1 VKTVCF
7 QPKSFYTNG
16 NTKIQKRVTEADDTH
31 IPDGLIAT
39 NEPTSVTIALGMWIL
54 SVAFLAWSWRKAKA
68 TYSRSITALLAISS
82 AFVFAAQMINFP
94 IAFGTSGHLVGGT
107 FLAVLLGPY
116 TAMLSMTI
124 VLLMQAFF
132 FADGG
137 ILAFGMN
144 AFNMAVI
151 GGLSFFLIKLL
162 TRGSAGS
169 RRFIPSVFVASWL
182 SVMVGA
188 FLAALEVSP
197 AFAGGA
203 MVTVPSMLFYH
214 AIIGLSEGAITAV
227 LISSVQRMQPAV
239 MGGLTLLKE
248 KTKL

>member
-1 VKTVCF
+1 M
-7 QPKSFYTNG
+7 
-16 NTKIQKRVTEADDTH
+16 H
-31 IPDGLIAT
+31 IPDGLITNAASIAT
-39 NEPTSVTIALGMWIL
+39 AVAMWMASL
-54 SVAFLAWSWRKAKA
+54 AFLAWSWKKAKVS
-68 TYSRSITALLAISS
+68 YSRSITALLAISS

-116 TAMLSMTI
+116 AAMLSMTI

-151 GGLSFFLIKLL
+151 GGLSFFLIKLF
-162 TRGSAGS
+162 TKGDTGN

-188 FLAALEVSP
+188 LVAALEVSP
-197 AFAGGA
+197 AFAGSVL
-203 MVTVPSMLFYH
+203 VTVPSMLFYH
-214 AIIGLSEGAITAV
+214 AIIGLGEGAITAV
-227 LISSVQRMQPAV
+227 LTSSIQRMQPAI

>member
-1 VKTVCF
+1 M
-7 QPKSFYTNG
+7 
-16 NTKIQKRVTEADDTH
+16 H

-39 NEPTSVTIALGMWIL
+39 NEPTSLAVTIGMWII
-54 SVAFLAWSWRKAKA
+54 STVFLVWAWKKAKA
-68 TYSRSITALLAISS
+68 TYSRSITSLLAISS

-116 TAMLSMTI
+116 AAMLSMTI

-137 ILAFGMN
+137 LLAFGMN

-151 GGLSFFLIKLL
+151 GGLSFFLVRLF

-169 RRFIPSVFVASWL
+169 RRLIPSVFVASWL
-182 SVMVGA
+182 SVMIGA
-188 FLAALEVSP
+188 LLAALEISP
-197 AFAGGA
+197 AFVGGVA
-203 MVTVPSMLFYH
+203 VTVPSMLFYH
-214 AIIGLSEGAITAV
+214 AIIGLGEGAITAV
-227 LISSVQRMQPAV
+227 LISSIQRMQPAV
-239 MGGLTLLKE
+239 MGGLSLLKE
-248 KTKL
+248 KAKL

>member
-1 VKTVCF
+1 M
-7 QPKSFYTNG
+7 
-16 NTKIQKRVTEADDTH
+16 H
-31 IPDGLIAT
+31 IPDGLIIDNPA
-39 NEPTSVTIALGMWIL
+39 VAVAMWIVSL
-54 SVAFLAWSWRKAKA
+54 SFLAWSWKKARS
-68 TYSRSITALLAISS
+68 TYSRSITAFLAISS

-94 IAFGTSGHLVGGT
+94 IMFGTSGHLVGGT

-116 TAMLSMTI
+116 AAMLSMTI

-144 AFNMAVI
+144 AFNMAII

-162 TRGSAGS
+162 TRNSSGQN
-169 RRFIPSVFVASWL
+169 RFIPSVFIASWL
-182 SVMVGA
+182 SVMAGA
-188 FLAALEVSP
+188 FVAALEVSP
-197 AFAGGA
+197 AFAGGI

-214 AIIGLSEGAITAV
+214 AIIGLGEGAITAV
-227 LISSVQRMQPAV
+227 LVSSIQRMQPAIR
-239 MGGLTLLKE
+239 GGLTLLKE

>member
-1 VKTVCF
+1 M
-7 QPKSFYTNG
+7 
-16 NTKIQKRVTEADDTH
+16 H

-39 NEPTSVTIALGMWIL
+39 NNPTSVSVAILMWIA
-54 SVAFLAWSWRKAKA
+54 SIAFLAWSRKKAKT
-68 TYSRSITALLAISS
+68 TYFRGVTALLAISS

-116 TAMLSMTI
+116 AAMLSMTI

-162 TRGSAGS
+162 TRGQGGS
-169 RRFIPSVFVASWL
+169 RRLIPSVFAASWI
-182 SVMVGA
+182 SVMIGSLV
-188 FLAALEVSP
+188 AALEVSP
-197 AFAGGA
+197 AFAGGV

-214 AIIGLSEGAITAV
+214 AIIGLGEGAITAV
-227 LISSVQRMQPAV
+227 LISSIQRMQPAI
-239 MGGLTLLKE
+239 MGGLSMLKE
-248 KTKL
+248 MTRL